1 MCAARGFN
9 IRQLVLSSKA
19 KDALDAS
26 AIVRTGVHLPLVRF
40 YPERPQWPIAVK
52 GLGTGDQSLERRRM
66 AIKCYRDLLVW
77 QRAMDLVEECYRL
90 TGDLPRNEEFGLKSQ
105 MRRAAVSI
113 PSNIAEGRSRSHSAE
128 FLHFVSISLGSLA
141 ELETQ
146 LDLTARLNLLPAE
159 SVEIAKRSCEEVG
172 RMLHRIASAIRR
184 SH

>member
-1 MCAARGFN
+1 
-9 IRQLVLSSKA
+9 
-19 KDALDAS
+19 
-26 AIVRTGVHLPLVRF
+26 
-40 YPERPQWPIAVK
+40 
-52 GLGTGDQSLERRRM
+52 M

-90 TGDLPRNEEFGLKSQ
+90 TGDLPSNEEFGLKSQ

-146 LDLTARLNLLPAE
+146 LDLTVRLNLLSAE
-159 SVEIAKRSCEEVG
+159 SVEDAKQRCEEVG
-172 RMLHRIASAIRR
+172 RMLHGIASAIRR